1 MGGDN
6 DVTIVP
12 ICLVG
17 CGGMGSRHVRG
28 FARLARTGM
37 SNVRLAA
44 VCDVRADNAER
55 VASEAE
61 ALLGYRPRVHIGI
74 EAALADPE
82 IVGFDVVTEAFSH
95 LGVVLPAL
103 NAGKHV
109 LCEKPLALTVR
120 SCRALIDAAEAS
132 GVVLATA
139 ENYRRDPTNR
149 LAKAVIDSGLLGPIH
164 LMQQT
169 MVGGNDRIII
179 TPWRHFKDKGAIG
192 LDMGAHLTDIV
203 QYYFGSFATAYG
215 KGFIA
220 EPVRRRQEKP
230 EMQTE
235 AYLRRFLEIPEE
247 ITATGEDSF
256 IATYTMSSG
265 LMVQMAYIASGTGKG
280 WTQRSVHGRTGS
292 LEIFNDRTGKAPILH
307 RADGEVT
314 GRALADLVGF
324 RLDPLTEALYGPEI
338 SYQFSWDETDSGLL
352 AIEIHDFAAAI
363 KEGRPP
369 EVDGMGG
376 LTAVASVLAVYESGL
391 AGRAVTMDEILA
403 GKVSAYQDEIDASL
417 GLLPHTTAD
426 DGVVS

>member
-1 MGGDN
+1 MT
-6 DVTIVP
+6 TIS

-17 CGGMGSRHVRG
+17 CGGMGSRHVQG
-28 FARLARTGM
+28 FARLLRSGM

-55 VASEAE
+55 VAGEAE
-61 ALLGYRPRVHIGI
+61 TLLGYRPKIHLRI
-74 EAALADPE
+74 EDAIADPE
-82 IVGFDVVTEAFSH
+82 VQAFDVVTEAFSH

-103 NAGKHV
+103 ASGKHV

-120 SCRALIDAAEAS
+120 SCRALIDAAHKS
-132 GVVLATA
+132 GSVLATA

-149 LAKAVIDSGLLGPIH
+149 LAKAVIESGLLGPIH
-164 LMQQT
+164 LMVQT

-203 QYYFGSFATAYG
+203 QYYFGDFATAFG

-220 EPVRRRQEKP
+220 EPIRRRQEKP

-235 AYLRRFLEIPEE
+235 AYLKRFLEIPEQ

-256 IATYTMSSG
+256 VATYTMASG
-265 LMVQMAYIASGTGKG
+265 LPVQMSYVASGPGKG
-280 WTQRSVHGRTGS
+280 WNQRTVHGRNGS
-292 LEIFNDRTGKAPILH
+292 LGIFNDRTGKPPILH
-307 RADGEVT
+307 TAEGDLT
-314 GRALADLVGF
+314 GQELADKIGF
-324 RLDPLTEALYGPEI
+324 KLDPLTEKLYGGV
-338 SYQFSWDETDSGLL
+338 SYEMSWAETDSGLL

-363 KEGRPP
+363 AEGRPP

-376 LTAVASVLAVYESGL
+376 LTAVASVLAAYESGI
-391 AGRAVTMDEILA
+391 AGRAVSMDEVMDSRI
-403 GKVSAYQDEIDASL
+403 STYQDEIDADL
-417 GLLPHTTAD
+417 GLLPKSNAA
-426 DGVVS
+426 

>member
-1 MGGDN
+1 MT
-6 DVTIVP
+6 TIS

-17 CGGMGSRHVRG
+17 CGGMGSRHVQG
-28 FARLARTGM
+28 FARLQRSGM

-55 VASEAE
+55 VAGEAE
-61 ALLGYRPRVHIGI
+61 ALLGYRPKIHLRI
-74 EAALADPE
+74 EDAIADPE
-82 IVGFDVVTEAFSH
+82 VQAFDVVTEAFSH

-103 NAGKHV
+103 ASGKHV

-120 SCRALIDAAEAS
+120 SCRALIDAAHKS
-132 GVVLATA
+132 GAVLATA

-164 LMQQT
+164 LMVQT

-203 QYYFGSFATAYG
+203 QYYFGDFGTVFG

-220 EPVRRRQEKP
+220 EPIRRRQEKP

-235 AYLRRFLEIPEE
+235 AYLKRFLEIPEQ

-256 IATYTMSSG
+256 VATYTMASG
-265 LMVQMAYIASGTGKG
+265 LPVQMSYVASGPGKG
-280 WTQRSVHGRTGS
+280 WNQRTVHGGLGS

-307 RADGEVT
+307 TADGDL
-314 GRALADLVGF
+314 GGQALADKIGF
-324 RLDPLTEALYGPEI
+324 KLDPLTEKLYGGV
-338 SYQFSWDETDSGLL
+338 SYEMSWAETDSGLL

-363 KEGRPP
+363 AEGRPP

-376 LTAVASVLAVYESGL
+376 LTAVASVLAVYESGI
-391 AGRAVTMDEILA
+391 AGRAVTMDEVMDSRI
-403 GKVSAYQDEIDASL
+403 STYQDEIDADL
-417 GLLPHTTAD
+417 GLLETATA
-426 DGVVS
+426 

>member
-1 MGGDN
+1 MT
-6 DVTIVP
+6 TIP

-55 VASEAE
+55 VAGEAE
-61 ALLGYRPRVHIGI
+61 ALLGYRPKVHIGI

-103 NAGKHV
+103 KAGKHV

-120 SCRALIDAAEAS
+120 SCQVLIDAAKAS
-132 GVVLATA
+132 GAVLATA

-164 LMQQT
+164 LMVQT

-179 TPWRHFKDKGAIG
+179 TPWRHLKDKGAIG

-203 QYYFGSFATAYG
+203 QYYFGPFASAYG

-220 EPVRRRQEKP
+220 EPIRRRQDKP

-235 AYLRRFLEIPEE
+235 AYLKRFLEIPEQ

-256 IATYTMSSG
+256 VATYVMQSG
-265 LMVQMAYIASGTGKG
+265 LMVQMAYVASGPGKG
-280 WTQRSVHGRTGS
+280 YTQRSVHGRNGS
-292 LEIFNDRTGKAPILH
+292 LEIANDRTGIAPILH
-307 RADGEVT
+307 RAEGDVT

-324 RLDPLTEALYGPEI
+324 KLDPLTEALYGPDCAY
-338 SYQFSWDETDSGLL
+338 SLSWEETDSGLL

-363 KEGRPP
+363 AEGRAP
-369 EVDGMGG
+369 EVDGEGG
-376 LTAVASVLAVYESGL
+376 LTAVASVLAAYESGI
-391 AGRAVTMDEILA
+391 AGRAVSMDEVLSGRI
-403 GKVSAYQDEIDASL
+403 SAYQDEIDQGL
-417 GLLPHTTAD
+417 GLLPKSSAD
-426 DGVVS
+426 

>member
-1 MGGDN
+1 
-6 DVTIVP
+6 
-12 ICLVG
+12 
-17 CGGMGSRHVRG
+17 MGSRHVRG
-28 FARLARTGM
+28 FARLARTGL

-55 VASEAE
+55 VAGEAE
-61 ALLGYRPRVHIGI
+61 ALLGYRPKVHIGI

-103 NAGKHV
+103 KAGKHV

-120 SCRALIDAAEAS
+120 SCRVLIDAAKAS
-132 GVVLATA
+132 GAVLATA

-164 LMQQT
+164 LMVQT

-179 TPWRHFKDKGAIG
+179 TPWRHLKDKGAIG

-203 QYYFGSFATAYG
+203 QYYFGPFASAYG

-220 EPVRRRQEKP
+220 EPVRRRQDKP

-235 AYLRRFLEIPEE
+235 AYLKRFLEIPAE

-256 IATYTMSSG
+256 VATYVMQSG
-265 LMVQMAYIASGTGKG
+265 LMVQMAYVASGPGKG
-280 WTQRSVHGRTGS
+280 YTQRTVHGRNGS
-292 LEIFNDRTGKAPILH
+292 LEIANDRTGIAPILH
-307 RADGEVT
+307 RADGDVT

-324 RLDPLTEALYGPEI
+324 KLDPLTEALYGPDCAY
-338 SYQFSWDETDSGLL
+338 SLSWEETDSGLL

-363 KEGRPP
+363 AEGRPP
-369 EVDGMGG
+369 EVDGEGG
-376 LTAVASVLAVYESGL
+376 LTAVASVLAAYESGI
-391 AGRAVTMDEILA
+391 AGRAVSMDEVLS
-403 GKVSAYQDEIDASL
+403 GRVSAYQDEIDRGL
-417 GLLPHTTAD
+417 GLLPSTSAA
-426 DGVVS
+426 

>member
-1 MGGDN
+1 MT
-6 DVTIVP
+6 TIP

-55 VASEAE
+55 VAGEAE
-61 ALLGYRPRVHIGI
+61 ALLGYRPKVHIGI

-103 NAGKHV
+103 KAGKHV

-120 SCRALIDAAEAS
+120 SCQALIDAAKAS
-132 GVVLATA
+132 GAVLATA

-164 LMQQT
+164 LMVQT

-179 TPWRHFKDKGAIG
+179 TPWRHLKDKGAIG

-203 QYYFGSFATAYG
+203 QYYFGPFASAYG

-220 EPVRRRQEKP
+220 EPIRRRQDKP

-235 AYLRRFLEIPEE
+235 AYLKRFLEIPEQ

-256 IATYTMSSG
+256 VATYVMQAG
-265 LMVQMAYIASGTGKG
+265 LMVQMAYVASGPGKG
-280 WTQRSVHGRTGS
+280 YTQRTVHGRNGS
-292 LEIFNDRTGKAPILH
+292 LEIANDRTGIAPILH
-307 RADGEVT
+307 RAEGDVT

-324 RLDPLTEALYGPEI
+324 KLDPLTEALYGPDCAY
-338 SYQFSWDETDSGLL
+338 SLSWEETDSGLL

-363 KEGRPP
+363 AEGRAP
-369 EVDGMGG
+369 EVDGEGG
-376 LTAVASVLAVYESGL
+376 LTAVASVLAAYESGI
-391 AGRAVTMDEILA
+391 AGRAVSMDEVLSGRI
-403 GKVSAYQDEIDASL
+403 STYQDEIDQGL
-417 GLLPHTTAD
+417 GLLPKSSAA
-426 DGVVS
+426 

>member
-1 MGGDN
+1 
-6 DVTIVP
+6 VTTRS

-17 CGGMGSRHVRG
+17 CGGMGSRHVQG
-28 FARLARTGM
+28 FARLQRSGM
-37 SNVRLAA
+37 SNVRLVA

-61 ALLGYRPRVHIGI
+61 ALLGYRPKIHLRI
-74 EAALADPE
+74 EDAIADPE
-82 IVGFDVVTEAFSH
+82 IEAFDVVTEAFSH

-120 SCRALIDAAEAS
+120 SCRVLIDAAKAS
-132 GVVLATA
+132 GAVLATA

-164 LMQQT
+164 LMVQT
-169 MVGGNDRIII
+169 MIGGNDRIII

-203 QYYFGSFATAYG
+203 QYYFGAFATVFG

-235 AYLRRFLEIPEE
+235 AYLKRFLEIPEQ

-256 IATYTMSSG
+256 IATYTMASG
-265 LMVQMAYIASGTGKG
+265 LPVQMSYVASGPGKG
-280 WTQRSVHGRTGS
+280 WNQRTIHGRNGS

-307 RADGEVT
+307 TAAGDLT
-314 GRALADLVGF
+314 GQALADRIGF
-324 RLDPLTEALYGPEI
+324 RLDPLTEKLYGGV
-338 SYQFSWDETDSGLL
+338 SYELSWAETDSGLL

-363 KEGRPP
+363 TEGRSP

-376 LTAVASVLAVYESGL
+376 LTAVASVLAAYESGI
-391 AGRAVTMDEILA
+391 AGRAVSMDEVLA
-403 GKVSAYQDEIDASL
+403 SRVSAYQDEIDAAL
-417 GLLPHTTAD
+417 GLVPQSTAA
-426 DGVVS
+426 